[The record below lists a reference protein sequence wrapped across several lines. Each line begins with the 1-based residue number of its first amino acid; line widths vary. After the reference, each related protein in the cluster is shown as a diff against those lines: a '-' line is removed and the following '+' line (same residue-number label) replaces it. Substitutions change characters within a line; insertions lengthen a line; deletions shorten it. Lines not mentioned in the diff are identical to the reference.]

1 MCTEGHKVNNP
12 NPTVNCLYRQYE
24 RQTIVNN
31 ILYRKWEKDNK
42 EVIIQL
48 IEPKFLRREIMFL
61 LHNNRISIK
70 FERK

>member
-1 MCTEGHKVNNP
+1 MCTERQKVNNP

-48 IEPKFLRREIMFL
+48 IEPKFLDYVPIAQ
-61 LHNNRISIK
+61 
-70 FERK
+70 